1 MLAIL
6 CGVAVGLT
14 SVAVGVILV
23 VRNRSGGGA
32 EEANEG
38 GGGSGGSSGDS
49 IGSGC
54 GADGRGK
61 YDVVATKE
69 GDALCRG
76 GRAAARCGE
85 LVPAIISAMETMSPR
100 TTLKCLGYDMKWPS
114 RGPHILDESSSAVLS
129 FVFFRKLRECYT

>member
-1 MLAIL
+1 M

-38 GGGSGGSSGDS
+38 GGGGGGSGGSGGSGDS
-49 IGSGC
+49 IGGG

-61 YDVVATKE
+61 YDVVSTKE
-69 GDALCRG
+69 GDAQLCGGGGARG
-76 GRAAARCGE
+76 GSRMAAARCGE
-85 LVPAIISAMETMSPR
+85 LALLGIISAMEIMSQ
-100 TTLKCLGYDMKWPS
+100 
-114 RGPHILDESSSAVLS
+114 GPL
-129 FVFFRKLRECYT
+129 

>member
-32 EEANEG
+32 EEANEGGG

-85 LVPAIISAMETMSPR
+85 LVPAIISAMETMSPW
-100 TTLKCLGYDMKWPS
+100 TALKCLGYDMKRPS
-114 RGPHILDESSSAVLS
+114 RGPHIL
-129 FVFFRKLRECYT
+129 K